1 MEFLKGVCPHC
12 KGELQIPQDRET
24 IICMYCGKELYV
36 KDALLQ
42 QESASHPQP
51 VTEEMAI
58 EALEQLL
65 YGVENPLQYFKKG
78 LYMEF
83 FHKYVFEN
91 AKNLAVLEQAYVAA
105 DDPKSL
111 MERVVEP
118 MVLRAESELNAKRG
132 HKKEDLQMDY
142 NLTMVVYVFPALLE
156 TNKISGQEW
165 IDVLVAIWKK
175 HFPKTELKSAT
186 AKEINAGFRYRF
198 CFITTAVCESRNKPD
213 DCYELSVFRS
223 FRDNYLLQH
232 AEGEAMVHE
241 YYDVAPS
248 IVKHIG
254 KRADADRIYEGIWQ
268 QYLSPCIRLI
278 ESGQNEECVD
288 LYKHMVYELKELYFH

>member
-12 KGELQIPQDRET
+12 KGELQIPQDREL
-24 IICMYCGKELYV
+24 IICMYCGKELLV
-36 KDALLQ
+36 KDALVQ
-42 QESASHPQP
+42 QDTESRPQP
-51 VTEEMAI
+51 VTEENAI
-58 EALEQLL
+58 EALQNLL

-78 LYMEF
+78 LYMDF
-83 FHKYVFEN
+83 FNKYVFEN

-105 DDPKSL
+105 DDPKGL
-111 MERVVEP
+111 MERITEP
-118 MVLRAESELNAKRG
+118 MVARVETELNTKRG
-132 HKKEDLQMDY
+132 RKKEDLQMDY

-156 TNKISGQEW
+156 TNKTSGQEW
-165 IDVLVAIWKK
+165 INALAAVWKK

-198 CFITTAVCESRNKPD
+198 CYITTAVCESRNKPD
-213 DCYELSVFRS
+213 DCYELSVLRS
-223 FRDNYLLQH
+223 FRDNYLLQS

-254 KRADADRIYEGIWQ
+254 KRSDSDKIYEGIWQ
-268 QYLSPCIRLI
+268 QYLFPCIHLI
-278 ESGQNEECVD
+278 EAGQNEECVE
-288 LYKHMVYELKELYFH
+288 LYKQMVYELKGLYFH